1 MKKSFL
7 ILSAV
12 FLGLTACSSTPKNPV
27 DATPGRTA
35 DVEFLE
41 ANGPLTLTFD
51 EKGNWLSI
59 RSSATAP
66 LVNNAP
72 EGVEIAFKT
81 ATMRA
86 KRNLAEFM
94 SNDVKSTKSVQT
106 ISKSYLKNI
115 AQVDSSN
122 ESNTSGD
129 DEDAAS
135 NSQATKESR
144 QKANTIAQKHPDA
157 IVIGSDQVAW
167 REGAPDIFISKPL
180 STEKAIRQLQA
191 NSDKIVYF
199 STALSVQQY
208 ATGFEQTLVEH
219 YKVKFRKLSMAE
231 IERYVAVEQPL
242 HCAGSFKCESL
253 GISLFE
259 QMIGQDQTT
268 LMGMPMIQLCQILR
282 QLNILV
288 P

>member
-1 MKKSFL
+1 MNTQI
-7 ILSAV
+7 ILA
-12 FLGLTACSSTPKNPV
+12 SSSQTRKDLMDRLKIQYECVVPDIDESPR
-27 DATPGRTA
+27 GELHA
-35 DVEFLE
+35 DDL
-41 ANGPLTLTFD
+41 ARRL
-51 EKGNWLSI
+51 
-59 RSSATAP
+59 
-66 LVNNAP
+66 
-72 EGVEIAFKT
+72 AF
-81 ATMRA
+81 
-86 KRNLAEFM
+86 E
-94 SNDVKSTKSVQT
+94 
-106 ISKSYLKNI
+106 
-115 AQVDSSN
+115 
-122 ESNTSGD
+122 
-129 DEDAAS
+129 
-135 NSQATKESR
+135 
-144 QKANTIAQKHPDA
+144 KANAIAQKYPDA

-167 REGAPDIFISKPL
+167 REGAPDIFIGKPL

-199 STALSVQQY
+199 STALSVQQN